1 MTMTRYEIER
11 ELDSLYKDLEIAHNS
26 DEQTVCRVFNADS
39 KREAI
44 QVITDE
50 IDNYESALE
59 EYSLPDDD
67 GMDYDALCRVQ
78 GLARYA

>member
-1 MTMTRYEIER
+1 MTRYEIER

-26 DEQTVCRVFNADS
+26 DEQTVCRVFNTDS
-39 KREAI
+39 KKEAVQI
-44 QVITDE
+44 ITDS

-59 EYSLPDDD
+59 EYNLPDDD

>member
-1 MTMTRYEIER
+1 MTRYEIER

-59 EYSLPDDD
+59 EYNLPDDD
-67 GMDYDALCRVQ
+67 GMDYNALCRVQ

>member
-1 MTMTRYEIER
+1 MTRYEIER
-11 ELDSLYKDLEIAHNS
+11 ELDSLYKDLEIAHNP
-26 DEQTVCRVFNADS
+26 DEQTVCRVFNTDS

-59 EYSLPDDD
+59 EFDQPANDDD
-67 GMDYDALCRVQ
+67 GMDYDALCSVQ